1 LWYLQNKSLGDYEV
15 LLGPDALGIRELQ
28 QLFSYAKAYDI
39 VDWMEFNPT
48 IVRGLAYYTGI
59 VFEGFDR
66 ERQFRAIFGGGR
78 YDHLLQ
84 SFSTTSSVPAVGFG
98 FGDAVIVEL
107 LKSKAL
113 LPEEQF
119 VHPDVDIVAYGM
131 AQTGKSLLVPLIQAL
146 RKEQVSVDFVLEDKK
161 MKSIFQKAN
170 RQRAKYVMVL
180 GEDEIPRQV
189 ITIKNMVTSEQIQCP
204 IADSVNYLVKQLR
217 TSSLPASSS

>member
-1 LWYLQNKSLGDYEV
+1 M

-107 LKSKAL
+107 LKSKSYY
-113 LPEEQF
+113 Q
-119 VHPDVDIVAYGM
+119 
-131 AQTGKSLLVPLIQAL
+131 
-146 RKEQVSVDFVLEDKK
+146 
-161 MKSIFQKAN
+161 
-170 RQRAKYVMVL
+170 QRRIIY
-180 GEDEIPRQV
+180 
-189 ITIKNMVTSEQIQCP
+189 
-204 IADSVNYLVKQLR
+204 
-217 TSSLPASSS
+217 